1 MLAII
6 DCNVWT
12 ITLTYA
18 WLSFSN
24 FLLWKYQTVLANLS
38 SILMSPYIKLLD
50 YELAYDAVIKWVK
63 MSNKEMEFDGHDVVP
78 NENHNLRIIMA
89 NLRLRD
95 DCQREEQF
103 ESAEQSVGKW
113 TIKSSKTFFETV
125 KKMCNSS
132 VLSLKKYV
140 AALLSH
146 MKIYRI
152 TMCPHDKFS

>member
-1 MLAII
+1 
-6 DCNVWT
+6 
-12 ITLTYA
+12 
-18 WLSFSN
+18 
-24 FLLWKYQTVLANLS
+24 
-38 SILMSPYIKLLD
+38 
-50 YELAYDAVIKWVK
+50 

-125 KKMCNSS
+125 KKN
-132 VLSLKKYV
+132 VQLISLVIKEICGC
-140 AALLSH
+140 ATIAHANL
-146 MKIYRI
+146 
-152 TMCPHDKFS
+152 